1 MPDFWLSSGYHL
13 LDRDPAGQLLVTA
26 DFLRAYLGRPELM
39 PPPEAC
45 AAERGLHAA
54 LLDDPAR
61 AVAAGDVA
69 ELADPDAAENYR
81 VFLAFRDLLL
91 AARTV
96 EAGYQALFRPGAP
109 RVPALFIDHLSAVI
123 LRHLLDGTP
132 DAQRAR
138 AAELFYR
145 TQLVTIQEGAILLA
159 DEETVERLGRTGG
172 FGALGNLLAEAGTRP
187 RAVDMDVLTAENA
200 ESYWPRSDRH
210 EMVLDL
216 SFARP
221 GQDALARVME
231 RFVRHLTGVDIGI
244 QPVQRIR
251 DERWVWHTGLD
262 AEASAVMN
270 ALYRGEEVEE
280 ARLARILALFRL
292 EFRDTSSMRADLA
305 GRPVYLGLAMDGA
318 SRLRMKPQNLL
329 MNLPFKQRS

>member
-13 LDRDPAGQLLVTA
+13 LDRDASGHLLVTP
-26 DFLRAYLGRPELM
+26 DFLRAYLSRPELM
-39 PPPEAC
+39 PPDEAC
-45 AAERGLHAA
+45 AAERALHAA

-61 AVAAGDVA
+61 AVEAAA
-69 ELADPDAAENYR
+69 LARLADVDARENYQ

-91 AARTV
+91 EAGTV
-96 EAGYQALFRPGAP
+96 EGGYRALFRPDAP
-109 RVPALFIDHLSAVI
+109 RVPALFVDQLLAVI
-123 LRHLLDGTP
+123 LRHLLEGTE
-132 DAQRAR
+132 DAHRAR
-138 AAELFYR
+138 AAELFFR
-145 TQLVTIQEGAILLA
+145 MQKVTIQAGTILLA
-159 DEETVERLGRTGG
+159 DEETVERLGQTGG

-187 RAVDMDVLTAENA
+187 RSVDMDVLTAENA
-200 ESYWPRSDRH
+200 GTYWPRSDRH

-221 GQDALARVME
+221 GQDALARMME
-231 RFVRHLTGVDIGI
+231 AYVRHLAGAEIAI
-244 QPVQRIR
+244 EPVQTIR

-262 AEASAVMN
+262 AEASAIMN

-292 EFRDTSSMRADLA
+292 EFRDISSMRADLA
-305 GRPVYLGLAMDGA
+305 GRPVYLGLAMDGE

-329 MNLPFKQRS
+329 MNLPFKERS